1 MKKKLRKKETVDL
14 GARAYKEGALILM
27 NSMKE
32 ILDIKLHGETL
43 KILILMK
50 DNHIAVVKLNIDKS
64 SFLIN
69 RTCQKYEIRDA
80 KEEVLMKLQETVSA
94 NITINLKEKNNKIN
108 IGFEDITNQ
117 ILDKFTEES
126 EED

>member
-1 MKKKLRKKETVDL
+1 
-14 GARAYKEGALILM
+14 M

-69 RTCQKYEIRDA
+69 RTCQEYEIRST
-80 KEEVLMKLQETVSA
+80 KEEVLMKLQKIVGA
-94 NITINLKEKNNKIN
+94 NITINLKEKNNKTN
-108 IGFEDITNQ
+108 IDFEDITNQ
-117 ILDKFTEES
+117 ILDKFTEER
-126 EED
+126 EEH